1 MRSGERRVKRRGRE
15 KGEEKKEKKGDEVR
29 EKGAFVILQQIF
41 VHQHV
46 RASAGVR
53 GSERG

>member
-1 MRSGERRVKRRGRE
+1 MKRRGRE